1 MNFFNVNYVWRARVI
16 RVAPARLRSGLRILA
31 THQVKL
37 LLIGHHHC
45 QLWCSTLPN
54 ATQLQNLITRSH
66 PFRPPRGLSHTFW
79 SVQRWEIGLNK
90 EGLHSAK

>member
-1 MNFFNVNYVWRARVI
+1 MIRRQYMNFFNVNYVWRARVI

-37 LLIGHHHC
+37 LLIGHRYC
-45 QLWCSTLPN
+45 QLRCSTLPN

-66 PFRPPRGLSHTFW
+66 PFRPPGGLVTHFGVFKGGKSD
-79 SVQRWEIGLNK
+79 
-90 EGLHSAK
+90 